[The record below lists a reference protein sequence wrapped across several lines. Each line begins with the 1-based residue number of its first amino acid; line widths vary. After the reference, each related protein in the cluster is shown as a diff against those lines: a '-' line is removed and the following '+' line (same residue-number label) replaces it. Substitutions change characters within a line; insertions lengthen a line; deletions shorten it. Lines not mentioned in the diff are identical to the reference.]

1 MFSTFKSGRHSAIG
15 LDIAKDEAADNMS
28 PPPPVLDPSAF
39 PKDPINAPYFIEEYP
54 LKEWLRPLD
63 YRGSRA
69 IEASFPDDKIHFFAM
84 NQVGACYKWSFHHLV
99 RRTGG
104 TKLRRP
110 RVALFVL
117 DQMLV
122 FATLH
127 LLYRE
132 GRASHGEVGDDDDDD
147 RGDNEQCVAF
157 YQGATDY
164 MHRVRRFLTGGD
176 VARIELL
183 VRNMANNT
191 KPVLR
196 HYVREHEDSLG
207 TALVLHSLS
216 LRDEDQPPSV
226 PSEDDI
232 LE

>member
-1 MFSTFKSGRHSAIG
+1 
-15 LDIAKDEAADNMS
+15 MS
-28 PPPPVLDPSAF
+28 PAPPVVPDPSAF
-39 PKDPINAPYFIEEYP
+39 PKDPINTPYFIEEYP

-84 NQVGACYKWSFHHLV
+84 NQVGACYKWSSHHLA

-117 DQMLV
+117 DQMLA

-127 LLYRE
+127 LLYHE
-132 GRASHGEVGDDDDDD
+132 GRASHGEVGDD
-147 RGDNEQCVAF
+147 EQCVAF
-157 YQGATDY
+157 YQGAIDY
-164 MHRVRRFLTGGD
+164 MHRVRRFLTDGD
-176 VARIELL
+176 VARIERLI
-183 VRNMANNT
+183 RNMANNT

-196 HYVREHEDSLG
+196 HYVRDHEDSLG

-226 PSEDDI
+226 PNEDD
-232 LE
+232 LSE